1 MNSSSPVASETRTLE
16 TKVLEVREQENVVP
30 GAWAS
35 ESRAPQSDSSKIR
48 YHQIDA
54 LRGFAVSGIIFAN
67 LPAILNIFASQD
79 PSDQRL
85 QAVTDFLVNNKF
97 YSIFGFL
104 FGVSMALYLGTLKG
118 DKNAKTWQVV
128 RRMVILYAFGFLHS
142 YGYGS
147 DVLRSYAMAGILLPL
162 AAFIPKP
169 WDRVVPVIGGLL
181 FFIHPP
187 MGFLLIGFWL
197 TRNGLFQRLMANTER
212 LTYILVAAV
221 AAIIPIAAAL
231 TYVTSSLET
240 ASESEKTWLFAASM
254 PLAAASVV
262 VLMIAYS
269 ALIFR
274 LTRNRDARLTH
285 VLAPYGRMALTNY
298 ISQTVLALA
307 LGAVLG
313 VYGARNWTLALGLCV
328 FVIAVQMVFSYFW
341 MRHFRYG
348 PLEWIWRAGTRLE
361 LPPMR
366 KG

>member
-35 ESRAPQSDSSKIR
+35 ESRAPQSDFSKIR

-67 LPAILNIFASQD
+67 LPAILNIFASND
-79 PSDQRL
+79 PADQRL
-85 QAVTDFLVNNKF
+85 QAITNFFVSNKF

-104 FGVSMALYLGTLKG
+104 FGVSLALYLTTLTG
-118 DKNAKTWQVV
+118 DRQAKTWQVA

-142 YGYGS
+142 YGYSS
-147 DVLRSYAMAGILLPL
+147 DVLRSYAIVGILLPL
-162 AAFIPKP
+162 AVFIPKP
-169 WDRVVPVIGGLL
+169 WDKAVPIIGGLL
-181 FFIHPP
+181 IFVHPP

-197 TRNGLFQRLMANTER
+197 TRNGIFQKLLGNMER
-212 LTYILVAAV
+212 LTYALVAAV
-221 AAIIPIAAAL
+221 AAIIPITAAD
-231 TYVTSSLET
+231 TYLASTAVR
-240 ASESEKTWLFAASM
+240 ASESGQSWMTTVTM
-254 PLAAASVV
+254 PLAAASVAT
-262 VLMIAYS
+262 LMIAYS
-269 ALIFR
+269 ALVLIA
-274 LTRNRDARLTH
+274 TRNPESWATR

-298 ISQTVLALA
+298 LSQTILAIVV
-307 LGAVLG
+307 GAALG
-313 VYGARNWTLALGLCV
+313 VYGARSWTLALGLCV
-328 FVIAVQMVFSYFW
+328 AIVAVQMVFSYFW